1 MYRIVFFKIPFMRGG
16 YRVPA
21 TPFGDKPI
29 EHMGNYK
36 VAEVVTDMAFSEQQ
50 RQIVLAHD
58 TAVQVD
64 NGAANFCY
72 VAYTSTAA
80 TGNYENDSRPAYYWV
95 DDIEF
100 LGVPPA
106 ENEPAAMVT
115 ISPDVWLTDF
125 FPNNPTIRG
134 RLAQS
139 SKGVNGEP
147 RRPTAQYMW
156 EVGSLKAEDAL
167 EGIAARVIGTFVAE
181 DGAIICLSSP
191 ELKSAGEIES
201 YVRIMSG
208 AAKFKWM
215 LGETEQEANISC
227 GRLYVIPSVFLSS
240 GGISLIKSSEAG
252 EIVGFRDVTVSVY
265 FPVSASGIIG
275 TGLVHVYDIP
285 GTQESANILGKSW
298 LFTPSRV
305 LEVEYGKGVTI
316 TEEHPGGT
324 IVTRN
329 QYAASVFIDLGSIGD
344 DGIQILFQMGEEFI
358 DVSDDFLADFA
369 SNDAAIRQSQRKELF
384 ALQNFVSIVGA
395 AGGAIGGAA
404 SGNWFGAVQALAGGA
419 GQIAGQVADRRAPAQ
434 MKGSGGV
441 LASLYARNAFVL
453 MVSADSYLNGESVAD
468 TLSEFGYIFNN
479 EPCVAYSGAEISN
492 DYYRFSVVDVSGM
505 SGGTTAAEEVAT
517 AFTNG
522 VRLVSL

>member
-36 VAEVVTDMAFSEQQ
+36 VAEIVTDMAFSEQQ

-58 TAVQVD
+58 TAVLVD

-106 ENEPAAMVT
+106 ENEPAAIVT

-125 FPNNPTIRG
+125 FPNTPTIRG

-139 SKGVNGEP
+139 TKGVKGEP
-147 RRPTAQYMW
+147 QRPTAQYMW
-156 EVGSLKAEDAL
+156 EVGSLKVSDAL
-167 EGIAARVIGTFVAE
+167 NGISARVIGTFTSE
-181 DGAIICLSSP
+181 DGAILCYAS
-191 ELKSAGEIES
+191 EEQTSAGTIET

-208 AAKFKWM
+208 AAKYKWTHD
-215 LGETEQEANISC
+215 EVTQENNISC
-227 GRLYVIPSVFLSS
+227 NRLYVVPSVFLSS
-240 GGISLIKSSEAG
+240 GGISLIASTTESS
-252 EIVGFRDVTVSVY
+252 IVGFNGVEISVY
-265 FPVSASGIIG
+265 PIVGVGSILGD
-275 TGLVHVYDIP
+275 GLVHVYDIK
-285 GTQESANILGKSW
+285 GTQESASINGKSW

-305 LEVEYGKGVTI
+305 LEVDYGKGVTI
-316 TEEHPGGT
+316 TEDQGGT
-324 IVTRN
+324 VVTRN
-329 QYAASVFIDLGSIGD
+329 QYAASVFIDIGSIGD
-344 DGIQILFQMGEEFI
+344 DGLQILFQMGEEFI

-369 SNDAAIRQSQRKELF
+369 ANDAAVRQSQRKELF

-404 SGNWFGAVQALAGGA
+404 SGNYFGAVQAIAGGL

-441 LASLYARNAFVL
+441 LSALYSRQSFVL

-479 EPCVAYSGAEISN
+479 EPCVSYSGNEISN

-505 SGGTTAAEEVAT
+505 SGGNTAAEEVAT
-517 AFTNG
+517 AFSNG
-522 VRLVSL
+522 VKLVGL

>member
-50 RQIVLAHD
+50 RQIILAHD

-72 VAYTSTAA
+72 VAYTDSSEI
-80 TGNYENDSRPAYYWV
+80 GNYENDSRPAYYWV

-100 LGVPPA
+100 LGVPPE

-125 FPNNPTIRG
+125 FPNTPTIRG

-139 SKGVNGEP
+139 TKVVKGEP

-167 EGIAARVIGTFVAE
+167 EGIAARVIGTFTSE
-181 DGAIICLSSP
+181 DGAILCYAS
-191 ELKSAGEIES
+191 EEQTTVGEIEM

-208 AAKFKWM
+208 ATKYKWTHD
-215 LGETEQEANISC
+215 EVTQENNISC
-227 GRLYVIPSVFLSS
+227 NRLYVVPSVFLSS
-240 GGISLIKSSEAG
+240 GGRSLIASTTESSILGFKGVEISVYP
-252 EIVGFRDVTVSVY
+252 IVGVGSD
-265 FPVSASGIIG
+265 
-275 TGLVHVYDIP
+275 GLVHVYDIK
-285 GTQESANILGKSW
+285 GTQKSASLNWKSW

-305 LEVEYGKGVTI
+305 LEVDYGKGVTI
-316 TEEHPGGT
+316 TEDQGGT
-324 IVTRN
+324 VVTRN
-329 QYAASVFIDLGSIGD
+329 QYAASVFIDIGSIGD
-344 DGIQILFQMGEEFI
+344 DGLQILFQMGEEFI

-369 SNDAAIRQSQRKELF
+369 VNDAAVRQSQRKELF

-404 SGNWFGAVQALAGGA
+404 SGNYFGAVQAIAGGL

-441 LASLYARNAFVL
+441 LSAIYARKAFVL
-453 MVSADSYLNGESVAD
+453 MVSADSYLNGESVSA
-468 TLSEFGYIFNN
+468 TLLEFGYIFNN
-479 EPCVAYSGAEISN
+479 EPCVSYSGDEISN
-492 DYYRFSVVDVSGM
+492 GYYRFSVVDVSGM
-505 SGGTTAAEEVAT
+505 SGGNAAAEEVAT
-517 AFTNG
+517 AFSNG
-522 VRLVSL
+522 VKLVGL